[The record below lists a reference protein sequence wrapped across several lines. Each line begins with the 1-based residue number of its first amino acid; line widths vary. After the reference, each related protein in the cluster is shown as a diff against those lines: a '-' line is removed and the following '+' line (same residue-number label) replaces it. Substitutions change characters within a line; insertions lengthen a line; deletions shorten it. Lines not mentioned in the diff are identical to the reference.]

1 MAKGIGSLLDVAEGT
16 NGASP
21 DRQTYRHLLKK
32 LYSDLSDDE
41 IEEIMRS
48 TDFSAI
54 PLPRDVD
61 LMGVTPTSPPPGV
74 TTAATFGGAS
84 ADALAGPSPQL
95 GEDTEVQSDSDWLED
110 RRQGR
115 AKRRGPFD
123 RYLDQLLDPGSKGL
137 LVQPSADPVVAED
150 PTETLDDRVQ
160 ATAPALKELHQKFGT
175 PTRER
180 AYNPDGSFSTER
192 SITVTDERINGG
204 KPTNIPSM
212 FEGVERDQEEA
223 IKRIV
228 EAGGVDP
235 ETGRELPSFS
245 SIEEAVAAAA
255 ARSDSLG
262 GDLQESPPSPSASG
276 DWWQRYL
283 TQAQSMIS
291 GRGDE
296 RGIGVTDETP
306 STQGDPTATPPRFP
320 ERLKPLPLPDL
331 SIFGDPE
338 AVQERARQLVGLGMD
353 PKQAM
358 DLARRMA
365 GFGSPPGQQGIP
377 LPKQDK
383 PQTGLR
389 LLEAAANIGQ
399 SLFANRSMRKAQ
411 KQDRASQARA
421 NLINALSSRGGARG
435 TQTTPSEGRLGA
447 LLGGV
452 KGISEAI
459 RGGRQAET
467 KASQDQ
473 FANRLKLRELGD
485 LQLRRHLDMGKL
497 SLRERELILKE
508 EREQRIAR
516 EGRIHKSGSQLVREN
531 DDGSVSVIFDG
542 RDAKTPHTMET
553 ADKSIWQ
560 WMPDSKNKNAGEW
573 VKIFDG
579 KDVAVG
585 KVHGDFIK
593 RVEEMGRK
601 VPDFDE
607 ILMVDRGF
615 AAVYNSKSEEI
626 QQAIRGA
633 HQRGARL
640 QDADVAK
647 KMEALRAKMPS
658 SATERLQ
665 LADAN
670 SFQDELD
677 NIYKKEKDGTISG
690 LYKDA
695 KMQGFYYGLMKF
707 AGFGF
712 DVDDHPKSGFL
723 ARYIWDDSANLSD
736 ALAGF
741 SIKIARILNGGRP
754 SDRDMI
760 AARRLLPLQ
769 SDKPALVQKKMEFLQ
784 RIFSARIEAI
794 QSEQG
799 RAMEAGYVP
808 PSFLEDYQKF
818 ALENGLAA
826 LPAEAAEANAEVG
839 ELTVEGSESDFE

>member
-95 GEDTEVQSDSDWLED
+95 GEDTEVQSDSDWLEN

-123 RYLDQLLDPGSKGL
+123 RYLDQLLGSSSKGL

-160 ATAPALKELHQKFGT
+160 ATAPALKELHQKYGT
-175 PTRER
+175 PTDADPVVAED
-180 AYNPDGSFSTER
+180 P
-192 SITVTDERINGG
+192 
-204 KPTNIPSM
+204 
-212 FEGVERDQEEA
+212 QE
-223 IKRIV
+223 
-228 EAGGVDP
+228 DP
-235 ETGRELPSFS
+235 
-245 SIEEAVAAAA
+245 
-255 ARSDSLG
+255 
-262 GDLQESPPSPSASG
+262 PPPSASG

-306 STQGDPTATPPRFP
+306 STQGDPTAEADLTGQPVVSTP
-320 ERLKPLPLPDL
+320 ETSATGQITDT
-331 SIFGDPE
+331 GETE
-338 AVQERARQLVGLGMD
+338 AVKERARQLIGLGMD

-399 SLFANRSMRKAQ
+399 SLFANRAIRKAQ

-497 SLRERELILKE
+497 GLRERELILKE

-579 KDVAVG
+579 KDVAAG
-585 KVHGDFIK
+585 EVHGDFIK
-593 RVEEMGRK
+593 RVEEMGRSA
-601 VPDFDE
+601 PDFDE

-626 QQAIRGA
+626 QEAIRGA

-640 QDADVAK
+640 QAADVAK
-647 KMEALRAKMPS
+647 KLEAQAKKYNMVT

-665 LADAN
+665 IADAN
-670 SFQDELD
+670 TFQSELD
-677 NIYKKEKDGTISG
+677 RIYKEVPILDEDGNQVGTRVTG
-690 LYKDA
+690 LWQEA
-695 KMQGFYYGLMKF
+695 GMRGAWYGIMHNWV
-707 AGFGF
+707 GMGF
-712 DVDDHPKSGFL
+712 DADGENPKSGFI
-723 ARYIWDDSANLSD
+723 ARRIFESGGNLND

-741 SIKIARILNGGRP
+741 GLKIARILNGGRP
-754 SDRDMI
+754 SDRDLV
-760 AARRLLPLQ
+760 AAARLLPLQ
-769 SDKPALVQKKMEFLQ
+769 SDSDSLAQKKMRFLQ
-784 RIFSARIEAI
+784 ALFSERIVAI
-794 QSEQG
+794 KEEQSRVQEG
-799 RAMEAGYVP
+799 GGEYVP
-808 PSFLEDYQKF
+808 RTLVDMAEKF
-818 ALENGLAA
+818 IQDNRLTADGQEMERDLGTT
-826 LPAEAAEANAEVG
+826 G
-839 ELTVEGSESDFE
+839 GTVEGSESDFE